1 MLKSGIFPES
11 PVSRRSFSI
20 LALLAALAAILMLW
34 FASPAAADAGNRLK
48 EFSVAKTT
56 SSGVDGIPE
65 ILVVSSDGTRWDS
78 IRAASPLGQL
88 LSVKFKIVTKSW
100 ARITSARIVIG
111 DCYKIECYWEIPTA
125 NGPTTS
131 TIAGPNLFYKDNY
144 VDKRS
149 ISRTIEQNF
158 FPANLPISTDEG
170 VARFPV
176 ADVWINACNAAAPAP
191 NVDRFLGT
199 DMPITLAAGT
209 DGYEPG
215 SNFAAAYG
223 DAFHSKTI
231 RYPVRL
237 HCVRYRESLV
247 GGQGELSLDPDLGKI
262 TKLDVSLKTFQNQT
276 PENTTSPNPGTVCK
290 KALMTVT
297 AEASLAGTYPVN
309 LLRKVGL
316 DYSSDS
322 LNMQTQFID
331 GKNVAFHEEWI
342 SVDDTAKVEAWVNS
356 SADAAEQTPET
367 TDHAELTLQCEGS
380 GGTGGLQGDLLP
392 FQVSADMTITSDQ
405 DGQAFPGCPRPLDV
419 RTTVRTNRPGHFVS
433 RLVCTGG
440 FDRLDAHTPL
450 VATSDAQGHK
460 TYTTYINDTAQL
472 TEEGT
477 VTCAMTVTHQNGEPE
492 QLVAVE
498 SYDGICATV
507 RPELPPPGDAGG
519 ELTVDDPD
527 SGPGPNTPQSVFIGN
542 FQFIDNSDAAD
553 RDACPREAKALVW
566 FKNKVDKNIHFSLD
580 CQQMGSHSGV
590 VQPEKQEDGFY
601 TAASLVS
608 LPITQTVSDT
618 CILRTVSPGPPR
630 DRATGEH
637 TFQCVKTAGH
647 SSDAGGL
654 TSPDTGPSPAP
665 SGQGASS
672 GTPAILPQV
681 CRGGKIRYGA
691 CLCPQGTTLKKIS
704 RSEYVCQRDR
714 IVAPVKPV
722 DPVRTNPTPPAPR
735 LVCNGG
741 QVSKG
746 KCYCGRN
753 KIRRKIGA
761 GQYQCIA
768 TARPPETKKPVRVN
782 PQLKKPRVACYG
794 GKVSRGECTCGR
806 NKTRKKIGNRKFQC
820 VASAGPAKRTNPV
833 RVNSKPKKQSVICR
847 GGAVK
852 GGRCRCS
859 GNQVAKKLGA
869 HKFACVPRRGN

>member
-1 MLKSGIFPES
+1 MLKSGICSES
-11 PVSRRSFSI
+11 PVSRRLFSA
-20 LALLAALAAILMLW
+20 LASLAAFAALLMLW
-34 FASPAAADAGNRLK
+34 FASPAAADAGNRIK
-48 EFSVAKTT
+48 EMSIAKTV
-56 SSGVDGIPE
+56 SSGTAGIPE
-65 ILVVSSDGTRWDS
+65 ILVVSSDGTQWDS
-78 IRAASPLGQL
+78 IRAASPLGQQ
-88 LSVKFKIVTKSW
+88 LSVKFKVVTKSW
-100 ARITSARIVIG
+100 VRIGSVRIVIG
-111 DCYKIECYWEIPTA
+111 ECSKIDCYWSVL
-125 NGPTTS
+125 NLDGTTRWP
-131 TIAGPNLFYKDNY
+131 AEGPNLYYHDEPI
-144 VDKRS
+144 DKIS

-158 FPANLPISTDEG
+158 FPADLPLPTDLGGE
-170 VARFPV
+170 RFPV
-176 ADVWINACNAAAPAP
+176 VDKWINACNAAASEP
-191 NVDRFLGT
+191 NVEQFIYGE
-199 DMPITLAAGT
+199 MPVTLAVGT
-209 DGYEPG
+209 DGYEIP
-215 SNFAAAYG
+215 NFSTLYG
-223 DAFHSKTI
+223 DAFHSKTMM
-231 RYPVRL
+231 YPVQI
-237 HCVRYRESLV
+237 HCVPYEEPPAA
-247 GGQGELSLDPDLGKI
+247 GEGELTLNPDLGKI

-297 AEASLAGTYPVN
+297 AEANLAGAYPVN
-309 LLRKVGL
+309 LLRKVGT

-342 SVDDTAKVEAWVNS
+342 SVDDTAKIEAWVNS

-367 TDHAELTLQCEGS
+367 TDYAELTLQCEGS

-392 FQVSADMTITSDQ
+392 FQVSADMTIISDQ
-405 DGQAFPGCPRPLDV
+405 DGRAFPGCPRPLNV
-419 RTTVRTNRPGHFVS
+419 RTTVQTNRPGHFVS

-440 FDRLDAHTPL
+440 IDRLDAHTPL

-472 TEEGT
+472 TEAGT

-498 SYDGICATV
+498 SYDGICSTV

-590 VQPEKQEDGFY
+590 VQPKKQEDGFY

-654 TSPDTGPSPAP
+654 TSPDTGPGPAP

-722 DPVRTNPTPPAPR
+722 DPVRTNPTPPGPR

-768 TARPPETKKPVRVN
+768 TAKPPETKKPVRVN
-782 PQLKKPRVACYG
+782 PQPKQPRIVCNG
-794 GKVSRGECTCGR
+794 GRVSRGECTCGK
-806 NKTRKKIGNRKFQC
+806 NKSRKKIGSRQYQC
-820 VASAGPAKRTNPV
+820 VASAGPPKRTNPA
-833 RVNSKPKKQSVICR
+833 RVNSKARTQNVICR

-852 GGRCRCS
+852 GGRCRCG

-869 HKFACVPRRGN
+869 HKFACVVPRRGN